1 MIMQVYPCCS
11 CNRRRSWRSRGCCS
25 QMLVRNRETMQLEKE
40 RKKWRKLEKASREI
54 GNKMK
59 KKKKERKKKTGKKKN
74 NFHWGQAVGCS
85 VACLGSLTIW
95 LIKFSKPQT
104 NHSKTLIKCVKKIV
118 YYFIKIKLFVYNS
131 TPIFSFLPFPVIL
144 SSVLLSSYSFS
155 TSTMC
160 FYVPSIPGVES
171 HLKIWN

>member
-11 CNRRRSWRSRGCCS
+11 CNRRRSWRSGGCCS
-25 QMLVRNRETMQLEKE
+25 QMLVRNRETSW

-54 GNKMK
+54 ANK
-59 KKKKERKKKTGKKKN
+59 KKKKKKTGKKN

-104 NHSKTLIKCVKKIV
+104 NHSKNLIKCVKEIV
-118 YYFIKIKLFVYNS
+118 YYFYKNKVVCLQFYNHFFIS
-131 TPIFSFLPFPVIL
+131 SFSHHSFLCFTFL
-144 SSVLLSSYSFS
+144 LLFLHFHNVLLCTLYTWGGKSAKN
-155 TSTMC
+155 
-160 FYVPSIPGVES
+160 
-171 HLKIWN
+171 LKLAMH